1 MAPSTSI
8 SHPPQEDA
16 SAASNGN
23 GNGVSP
29 VSKAA
34 TKEEDATILNPSDFV
49 MPQKFDNP
57 YKHRQYLKERLA
69 LGFRL
74 FAKNGFD
81 AGVAGHITVRDPVE
95 PDTFWLN
102 PFGVAWPLLKA
113 SDLIRVNAEGKVI
126 DGGPVKLLNTAGSFM
141 SPPSPSTFAKVLS
154 GSFVSFPSPP
164 PYSAWQ
170 TDHEIS
176 LAYMIHH
183 AIHEA
188 RPDITCVAHS
198 HSLYGQAFSTLGRNL
213 DIISQDTCAFYN
225 DVVLYNSFGGIVLGK
240 EEGLHIAAAL
250 GDKKAAILQNHG
262 LVTCGKSVESC
273 VYWFL
278 SLERCCHQQLLADA
292 AAGGRGHETV
302 KIDRE
307 DAEFTYKSIGSE
319 LAGWF
324 SGKPAFDMMEHES
337 GFAYKM

>member
-1 MAPSTSI
+1 MAPSTTA
-8 SHPPQEDA
+8 SHSPQEHA
-16 SAASNGN
+16 SAASHSDSNGA
-23 GNGVSP
+23 SP
-29 VSKAA
+29 ASKTA
-34 TKEEDATILNPSDFV
+34 TEREETTILNPSAFV
-49 MPQKFDNP
+49 MPQKFDDP

-69 LGFRL
+69 LGFRI

-126 DGGPVKLLNTAGSFM
+126 DGGPVKLLNTA
-141 SPPSPSTFAKVLS
+141 
-154 GSFVSFPSPP
+154 
-164 PYSAWQ
+164 
-170 TDHEIS
+170 
-176 LAYMIHH
+176 AYMIHH

-213 DIISQDTCAFYN
+213 DNISQDTCAFYN
-225 DVVLYNSFGGIVLGK
+225 DIVLYNSFGGIVLGK
-240 EEGLHIAAAL
+240 EEGLRIAAAL
-250 GDKKAAILQNHG
+250 GGKKAAILQNHG

-307 DAEFTYKSIGSE
+307 DAEFTFKSIGSE

-337 GFAYKM
+337 GIDYKM

>member
-1 MAPSTSI
+1 MAPSTSVN
-8 SHPPQEDA
+8 QEDTSDVIHSNVNDSGA
-16 SAASNGN
+16 SPS
-23 GNGVSP
+23 
-29 VSKAA
+29 SKPA
-34 TKEEDATILNPSDFV
+34 TKHEEATILNPSDFT

-57 YKHRQYLKERLA
+57 YKQRQHLKERLA
-69 LGFRL
+69 LGFRI

-81 AGVAGHITVRDPVE
+81 AGVAGHITARDPVE

-113 SDLIRVNAEGKVI
+113 SDLIRVNAEGKVV
-126 DGGPVKLLNTAGSFM
+126 DGGPVKLLNTA
-141 SPPSPSTFAKVLS
+141 
-154 GSFVSFPSPP
+154 
-164 PYSAWQ
+164 
-170 TDHEIS
+170 
-176 LAYMIHH
+176 AYMIHH

-188 RPDITCVAHS
+188 RPDIICVAHS
-198 HSLYGQAFSTLGRNL
+198 HSLYGQAFSSLGRNL

-225 DVVLYNSFGGIVLGK
+225 DVVLFDSFGGIVLGK
-240 EEGLHIAAAL
+240 EEGLRIAAAL
-250 GDKKAAILQNHG
+250 GGKKAAILQNHG

-292 AAGGRGHETV
+292 AAGGRGHETTKV
-302 KIDRE
+302 DQE

-337 GFAYKM
+337 GFEYKK

>member
-1 MAPSTSI
+1 MAPSTSV
-8 SHPPQEDA
+8 SQPPQEGAAAA
-16 SAASNGN
+16 SHSHSNGN
-23 GNGVSP
+23 GNGNDVVP
-29 VSKAA
+29 GSKTASGQ
-34 TKEEDATILNPSDFV
+34 EEATILNPSHIV
-49 MPQKFDNP
+49 MPQKFDDP

-69 LGFRL
+69 LGFRI

-113 SDLIRVNAEGKVI
+113 SDLIRVNAEGKVV
-126 DGGPVKLLNTAGSFM
+126 DGGPVKLLNTA
-141 SPPSPSTFAKVLS
+141 
-154 GSFVSFPSPP
+154 
-164 PYSAWQ
+164 
-170 TDHEIS
+170 
-176 LAYMIHH
+176 AYMIHH

-188 RPDITCVAHS
+188 RPDITAVAHS

-213 DIISQDTCAFYN
+213 DIISQDTCAFHD

-240 EEGLHIAAAL
+240 EEGLRIAAAL
-250 GDKKAAILQNHG
+250 GAKKAAILQNHG
-262 LVTCGKSVESC
+262 LVTCGRSVESC

-302 KIDRE
+302 KVDRE

>member
-1 MAPSTSI
+1 MAPSTSV
-8 SHPPQEDA
+8 SHPPREDA
-16 SAASNGN
+16 SAASHANGN
-23 GNGVSP
+23 GASSGLET
-29 VSKAA
+29 A
-34 TKEEDATILNPSDFV
+34 TKHEEATTILNPSNFA
-49 MPQKFDNP
+49 MPQKPDDP
-57 YKHRQYLKERLA
+57 YKHRQHLKERLA
-69 LGFRL
+69 LGFRI

-113 SDLIRVNAEGKVI
+113 SDLIRVNAEGEVV
-126 DGGPVKLLNTAGSFM
+126 DGGPVKLLNTA
-141 SPPSPSTFAKVLS
+141 
-154 GSFVSFPSPP
+154 
-164 PYSAWQ
+164 
-170 TDHEIS
+170 
-176 LAYMIHH
+176 AYMIHH

-213 DIISQDTCAFYN
+213 DIISQDTCAFHD
-225 DVVLYNSFGGIVLGK
+225 DVVLYNSFGGIVLGRD
-240 EEGLHIAAAL
+240 EGLRIAAAL
-250 GDKKAAILQNHG
+250 GGRKAAILQNHG
-262 LVTCGKSVESC
+262 LVTCGRSVESC

-292 AAGGRGHETV
+292 AAGGRGGETV
-302 KIDRE
+302 KVDRE

-337 GFAYKM
+337 GIGYKM

>member
-126 DGGPVKLLNTAGSFM
+126 DGGPVKLLNTA
-141 SPPSPSTFAKVLS
+141 
-154 GSFVSFPSPP
+154 
-164 PYSAWQ
+164 
-170 TDHEIS
+170 
-176 LAYMIHH
+176 AYMIHH

>member
-113 SDLIRVNAEGKVI
+113 SDLIRVNAEGKVV
-126 DGGPVKLLNTAGSFM
+126 DGGPVKLLNTA
-141 SPPSPSTFAKVLS
+141 
-154 GSFVSFPSPP
+154 
-164 PYSAWQ
+164 
-170 TDHEIS
+170 
-176 LAYMIHH
+176 AYMIHH

-225 DVVLYNSFGGIVLGK
+225 DVVIYNSFGGIVLGK
-240 EEGLHIAAAL
+240 EEGLRIAAAL